1 MGADFPPFVLAIVLN
16 LTEER
21 KKLLSV
27 FVVPK
32 YKKKKHGSDNSKN
45 TPLCRTKGVKG
56 TETNKQAIKINSRRE
71 GCHKV
76 RRI

>member
-1 MGADFPPFVLAIVLN
+1 MGADFPPFVLAIVTLN

-32 YKKKKHGSDNSKN
+32 YKKKKHGSDNSKIHHCVEQN
-45 TPLCRTKGVKG
+45 ESKGRRQI
-56 TETNKQAIKINSRRE
+56 NKLLK
-71 GCHKV
+71 
-76 RRI
+76 